1 LRRTTS
7 LTCDRSCVM
16 LLSLA
21 FCQSSGR
28 VYVQSHNK
36 VSLVKTLTIIV
47 INYKN
52 TSDEDG
58 NNTNSHSTVDNIL
71 DTK

>member
-1 LRRTTS
+1 
-7 LTCDRSCVM
+7 M